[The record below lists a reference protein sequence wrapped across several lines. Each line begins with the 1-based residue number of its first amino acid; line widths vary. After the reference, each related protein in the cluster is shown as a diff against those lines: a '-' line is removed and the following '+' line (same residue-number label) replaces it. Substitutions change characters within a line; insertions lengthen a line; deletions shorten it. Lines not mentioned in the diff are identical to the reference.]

1 MKAIIKAF
9 FDLIK
14 VRIIKRKFYL
24 TFTAFTAC
32 VLSVKL
38 DEDVENDNVKWNDIK
53 LTIYDLDDIV
63 NEMNINNDFIKE
75 KFHLSVDKWTRDD
88 IRPYIELL
96 DVYYYRMSEAR
107 KKEFSCIEILQSL
120 LQFIEESWISQF
132 KEFVKMYQELNV

>member
-24 TFTAFTAC
+24 KFTAFAAC
-32 VLSVKL
+32 ALSVKL
-38 DEDVENDNVKWNDIK
+38 DGDVENDNGKWDDIK
-53 LTIYDLDDIV
+53 PTIYDLDAIV

-75 KFHLSVDKWTRDD
+75 RFHLSIDKWTRDD

-96 DVYYYRMSEAR
+96 DVYHYKMSKAR
-107 KKEFSCIEILQSL
+107 KKDLSCVEILQTL
-120 LQFIEESWISQF
+120 LQFIKESWISQF
-132 KEFVKMYQELNV
+132 KGYVKMHQELNV